1 MILVVVEDVGPQ
13 KLLLRLLGDPLVQ
26 GRGALLVEPVVTG
39 DANKSIIGPAKVN
52 TFKKNGEKQNKVSG
66 EQLQFG
72 SIAFCHVKFVNMLT
86 VEIYCV
92 MGIVSS
98 TFQHTLHVT
107 TRISPLMLILFCFLI
122 KSIFIITTPI
132 LHPSLSPY

>member
-13 KLLLRLLGDPLVQ
+13 ELLLRLLGDPLVQ
-26 GRGALLVEPVVTG
+26 GRRALLVEPVVAG
-39 DANKSIIGPAKVN
+39 DSNKSIIGPAKVN

-92 MGIVSS
+92 MGIVSY
-98 TFQHTLHVT
+98 TFQHTHSVVT
-107 TRISPLMLILFCFLI
+107 THISFLREADFVLF
-122 KSIFIITTPI
+122 PD
-132 LHPSLSPY
+132 